1 MAKNRLNRWNFTD
14 VVLFIIL
21 TLLALAILYPIY
33 NTLLISLVP
42 QKEYLSNPLMLWPK
56 TINFDSYK
64 YVFDSPKIVKAFCNS
79 VFIVI
84 VATLYN
90 MLLSVTVAYA
100 LTKKFPGNKAI
111 RLLLIFTMY
120 FHGGLVPT
128 YLMMKGLHLLNSIW
142 VLIVPTGANVAYIIL
157 LQRFLEDIPYELEEA
172 AKIDGS
178 SEIGILFKIVLPLA
192 LPAMA
197 TFALYY
203 AVDHWNS
210 WYPGMIYIK
219 DVSKQ
224 PIQTVLRTIIQD
236 ASAAQNPAMAA
247 NDFQK
252 QEVFGQ
258 GVKMA
263 AVFITM
269 IPVMCLYPFL
279 QRYFV
284 GGLTVGAVKG

>member
-1 MAKNRLNRWNFTD
+1 MAKNKLNRWNFTD

-21 TLLALAILYPIY
+21 TLFALMILYPIY

-56 TINFDSYK
+56 TLNFGSYK
-64 YVFDSPKIVKAFCNS
+64 YVFDSPKIVKAFFNS
-79 VFIVI
+79 AFVVI

-90 MLLSVTVAYA
+90 MFLSVTVAYA
-100 LTKKFPGNKAI
+100 LTKKFPGNKAL

-142 VLIVPTGANVAYIIL
+142 VLVLPTGANVAYIIL

-279 QRYFV
+279 QKYFV